1 MSKLIEGRLTNCKAP
16 FAFKMPTK
24 LGEEK
29 LGAIFV
35 NKSKTRKQLEKQLAI
50 GMALINGANTFAPMA
65 LLYARPDQ
73 VLGRQQALPDW
84 QQPVAALPAALPLG
98 ITVTT
103 GPRCGI
109 GWS

>member
-1 MSKLIEGRLTNCKAP
+1 MITST
-16 FAFKMPTK
+16 
-24 LGEEK
+24 
-29 LGAIFV
+29 
-35 NKSKTRKQLEKQLAI
+35 TRAKLEKKLALA
-50 GMALINGANTFAPMA
+50 MALVNGANTFAPMA

-73 VLGRQQALPDW
+73 VLGKQQALPDW

-109 GWS
+109 GRS